1 MQRLIASVLASAIF
15 AATLAAGAGAQQS
28 TRQPQPQRSNNANN
42 AQTTNRPAQ
51 RRNAATAAAAST
63 RPRLVLL
70 IVVDQFRYDYL
81 ERFGDLFVAGG
92 LGRLMREGGVWT
104 NANYDHIPTET
115 APGHATTM
123 TGTWPAENGI
133 IGNEWY
139 DRDAGRRVTNVSDDT
154 ARLLGGGAEERA
166 SSPRRLLASTV
177 GDELRLATVGRAKV
191 IGVSTKDRAAI
202 LPAGRHAT
210 AAYWYSSQV
219 GHMVSSNYYFNQLPE
234 WVTRFNDTKPAD
246 KFFGARWERLLPEAE
261 YKNRTGE
268 DAPPWESIG
277 EVKDTNTFPHVIT
290 GGAAAIGREFYDAI
304 NYSPFANDLL
314 LEFAHQAL
322 INESLGADAD
332 TDVLSVSFSANDIVG
347 HRFGPYSHEA
357 MDMTLRVDRQI
368 ETLLNFVDQRVGLRN
383 TLIAFTADHGVAP
396 TPEHAAAL
404 NLPGGRV
411 KVSELL
417 TAVRN
422 GIRSHYARGSDAPD
436 ATADYVLTYS
446 NNNIYFNTV
455 ALRRDRINRQEI
467 ERVAGEAAMTVP
479 GIARYFTRTQLE
491 NGAISPADAVARRA
505 LHGFNPRRSGDVV
518 VVQDA
523 FKYLSDF
530 STGATHGTPYVYDT
544 HVPVI
549 LMGAGVVPG
558 RYPHEA
564 APSDIAPTLSALL
577 RITKPSNATG
587 RVLIEG
593 IK

>member
-1 MQRLIASVLASAIF
+1 
-15 AATLAAGAGAQQS
+15 
-28 TRQPQPQRSNNANN
+28 
-42 AQTTNRPAQ
+42 
-51 RRNAATAAAAST
+51 
-63 RPRLVLL
+63 
-70 IVVDQFRYDYL
+70 
-81 ERFGDLFVAGG
+81 
-92 LGRLMREGGVWT
+92 
-104 NANYDHIPTET
+104 
-115 APGHATTM
+115 
-123 TGTWPAENGI
+123 
-133 IGNEWY
+133 
-139 DRDAGRRVTNVSDDT
+139 
-154 ARLLGGGAEERA
+154 
-166 SSPRRLLASTV
+166 
-177 GDELRLATVGRAKV
+177 
-191 IGVSTKDRAAI
+191 
-202 LPAGRHAT
+202 
-210 AAYWYSSQV
+210 
-219 GHMVSSNYYFNQLPE
+219 
-234 WVTRFNDTKPAD
+234 
-246 KFFGARWERLLPEAE
+246 
-261 YKNRTGE
+261 
-268 DAPPWESIG
+268 
-277 EVKDTNTFPHVIT
+277 
-290 GGAAAIGREFYDAI
+290 
-304 NYSPFANDLL
+304 
-314 LEFAHQAL
+314 
-322 INESLGADAD
+322 
-332 TDVLSVSFSANDIVG
+332 
-347 HRFGPYSHEA
+347 
-357 MDMTLRVDRQI
+357 LRVDRQI